1 MDNKNHKLF
10 ISHSSKDTDYVEAFV
25 GLLELLGLRDEEIIC
40 SSIPPY
46 CIPLGNKVY
55 DWLVNEF
62 QHSNLHVVYA
72 FSKDYYASA
81 ASLNEMGAAWAMK
94 HKWTGILLPDFRFDQ
109 LDGCIDKTQISI
121 KLDDP
126 DIRTLKF
133 RLGEFKDE
141 IIKEFNLRSM
151 SEATWERQRDNF
163 LDKIMDIAEKRTRK
177 NEVKMK
183 NDQQY
188 ISTQEKVNVG
198 NIPVE
203 VAFLLVYA
211 AYGDGQILKIST
223 LSGTTISTSGKEFMK
238 DSSAREAARWKGAL
252 DKLIYWGWVKAIGKK
267 GEVFEVT
274 DVGYKNADMLKAGM
288 QIDTSVEPIE
298 ELKKFDVR

>member
-72 FSKDYYASA
+72 FSEDYYASA

-94 HKWTGILLPDFRFDQ
+94 HKWTGILLPDFQFDQ

-126 DIRTLKF
+126 DIRTLKV
-133 RLGEFKDE
+133 RLGWFKDE

-163 LDKIMDIAEKRTRK
+163 LDKITDIAEKRTRK

-188 ISTQEKVNVG
+188 ISTQERANVE
-198 NIPVE
+198 NIPIE

-223 LSGTTISTSGKEFMK
+223 LSGTTISTSGKKFMK

-252 DKLIYWGWVKAIGKK
+252 DRLIYLGWVKSIGKK
-267 GEVFEVT
+267 GEVFELT

-298 ELKKFDVR
+298 ELKEFDVR